1 MAEDVT
7 RYAAVADALDHR
19 GMVSRVGEDVATF
32 KFDNWYQIY
41 LIWDQPPI
49 SQTVFEILPG
59 RALANVNR
67 VESLAT

>member
-32 KFDNWYQIY
+32 KFDN
-41 LIWDQPPI
+41 
-49 SQTVFEILPG
+49 
-59 RALANVNR
+59 
-67 VESLAT
+67 